1 MCLRK
6 LTIISFSKQE
16 QYALVYKAVTQLVQE
31 ELEKEKIK
39 SHTYVNVEIPAG
51 SQSSTEGEDYE
62 NCAFAESV
70 SRWKKHDLQN
80 GSVPRKPA
88 PLPSARKQIQT
99 KQKPELANKPTLSR
113 SPPDGAPPDGAAV
126 AQSNAPIHNDYVN
139 LEYKPAVAKNK
150 PVSPVRDADGAIV
163 VQPLQPAKSNASNL
177 KLNEMKGGSQNP
189 VAVQKKCPT
198 SMDYEVVPKK
208 VSVPAVSS
216 SKAPQGNKAVSSEYE
231 FPSMCAPRVNKEQ
244 AKHVPEGKVY
254 LACKVVSSIYLCPI
268 KLNGWI
274 WVVINAIGK
283 PWLSNTAYIK

>member
-1 MCLRK
+1 M
-6 LTIISFSKQE
+6 E
-16 QYALVYKAVTQLVQE
+16 V
-31 ELEKEKIK
+31 
-39 SHTYVNVEIPAG
+39 PAG
-51 SQSSTEGEDYE
+51 SQSSTEREDYE

-88 PLPSARKQIQT
+88 PLPSARKQIQK
-99 KQKPELANKPTLSR
+99 KQKPELANKPSLPR
-113 SPPDGAPPDGAAV
+113 SPPDGAAV

-150 PVSPVRDADGAIV
+150 PVSPVRDADVAIV
-163 VQPLQPAKSNASNL
+163 AQPLQPAKSTASNL

-189 VAVQKKCPT
+189 VAVQKKSPT
-198 SMDYEVVPKK
+198 NMDYEVVPKK

-254 LACKVVSSIYLCPI
+254 LAYKVVSSIYLCSI

-274 WVVINAIGK
+274 G
-283 PWLSNTAYIK
+283 